1 MLKIEITTGPRN
13 KFHAIPRFPTG
24 PFAVYVGDHLRFGI
38 ISGLGII
45 CGAVQCFPPPL
56 RGADR
61 GALYHVQCSVTVPHN
76 PFRMGFSVYSNQ
88 LSRYKLKWW
97 IFVCYATDIK
107 CLMNFMTFF
116 AICVRIIWISVCHE
130 CLVHRG
136 GKAGDCWISAQF
148 CGGSSPF
155 FWWRWTFTVQSNAA
169 IDFCP
174 RSRGGMHRLVLTVP

>member
-45 CGAVQCFPPPL
+45 CGAVQCSPPPL

-76 PFRMGFSVYSNQ
+76 PFRMGFSVYYTLTNCHDISDGF
-88 LSRYKLKWW
+88 L
-97 IFVCYATDIK
+97 CATRPI
-107 CLMNFMTFF
+107 L
-116 AICVRIIWISVCHE
+116 
-130 CLVHRG
+130 
-136 GKAGDCWISAQF
+136 
-148 CGGSSPF
+148 
-155 FWWRWTFTVQSNAA
+155 NA
-169 IDFCP
+169 
-174 RSRGGMHRLVLTVP
+174 